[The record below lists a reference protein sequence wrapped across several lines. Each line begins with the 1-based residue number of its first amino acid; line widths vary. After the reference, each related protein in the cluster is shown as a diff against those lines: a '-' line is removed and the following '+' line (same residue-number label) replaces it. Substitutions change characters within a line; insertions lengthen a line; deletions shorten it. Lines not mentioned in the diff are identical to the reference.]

1 MRRHF
6 LFNLV
11 AVTLLLGAGAT
22 AIYPLTAAAQQP
34 QDPQSFS
41 RRMSGR
47 TDAVQMR
54 IKNLE
59 KQLTNGTAEDGRPSQ
74 YDPDSGL
81 LRQLEELDE
90 QCRELERE
98 MGSLGMRSVG
108 PPGHIYEQQREI
120 EYYVWGLESRVQ
132 QIRRWMNSADD
143 EPDSSVEPRPE
154 PDTEEDGIS
163 DEDWAADWAKG
174 DP

>member
-6 LFNLV
+6 LFGLV
-11 AVTLLLGAGAT
+11 AMALFLGAAAFT
-22 AIYPLTAAAQQP
+22 IYPVTAAAQE
-34 QDPQSFS
+34 DPQSFN
-41 RRMSGR
+41 RRMGAR
-47 TDAVQMR
+47 IDAVQMR

-59 KQLTNGTAEDGRPSQ
+59 KQLTSGTAEEGRPSK

-90 QCRELERE
+90 QCRKLERE
-98 MGSLGMRSVG
+98 IGSLGMRSVG
-108 PPGHIYEQQREI
+108 PPGHIYEQQREV

-143 EPDSSVEPRPE
+143 EPDSSVEPRPQ
-154 PDTEEDGIS
+154 PDTEEDGVS

>member
-1 MRRHF
+1 MGRHF

-11 AVTLLLGAGAT
+11 AMTLLLGAGACT
-22 AIYPLTAAAQQP
+22 IYPLTAAAQE
-34 QDPQSFS
+34 DPQSFN
-41 RRMSGR
+41 RRMSAR
-47 TDAVQMR
+47 IDAVQMR

-59 KQLTNGTAEDGRPSQ
+59 KQLTSETAAEGRPSQ

-81 LRQLEELDE
+81 LRQLEDLDE

-98 MGSLGMRSVG
+98 IGSLGMRSIG
-108 PPGHIYEQQREI
+108 PPGAIYEQQREV

-132 QIRRWMNSADD
+132 QIRRWMRSAED

-163 DEDWAADWAKG
+163 DDDWAAEWAEG